1 MVESASKT
9 IVTAAV
15 IVIGNEILSGRTV
28 DANLGFLARRLGE
41 LGVRLREARVIPD
54 ETAAIVAA
62 VNEARG
68 AYDYV
73 ITTGGI
79 GPTHDDITTDAVA
92 EAFGVGVAIDDT
104 ARARLEARYERGRL
118 NEARLRMARIP
129 KGSELIDNPISGAPG
144 FRLGNVLV
152 LAGIPA
158 VMQAMFESAAHAL
171 HGGARLLSST
181 LTAPLMEG
189 DIAAGLGAIQRRH
202 EAVEIGS
209 YPYYREGRYG
219 LSIVLRSTD
228 ARDLAKAA
236 NAVRALMRGLGAEPK
251 ELS

>member
-1 MVESASKT
+1 MEEPATQK

-15 IVIGNEILSGRTV
+15 IVIGNEILSGRTADV
-28 DANLGFLARRLGE
+28 NLGFLARRLNE

-54 ETAAIVAA
+54 EAPAIVAA
-62 VNEARG
+62 VNELRASHN
-68 AYDYV
+68 YV

-79 GPTHDDITTDAVA
+79 GPTHDDITVDAVA
-92 EAFGVGVAIDDT
+92 LAFSVGVEINEA
-104 ARARLEARYERGRL
+104 ARERLQVRYEPGRL

-129 KGSELIDNPISGAPG
+129 LGGELIDNPISGAPG

-158 VMQAMFESAAHAL
+158 VMQAMFESAAHLL
-171 HGGARLLSST
+171 HGGARLLSAT

-189 DIAAGLGAIQRRH
+189 DIAEGLGAIQGRQPN
-202 EAVEIGS
+202 VEIGS

-236 NAVRALMRGLGAEPK
+236 DAVRALMRGLGAEPK
-251 ELS
+251 ELG